1 MGVVRILVV
10 PILVT
15 VYSRGMEIGFGLV
28 AIGGRIT
35 HVQTVRRRWLG
46 EWGRTWRILCLQSGR
61 RCGYYPRVDTRTNV
75 HGAPRGDRHKPRRDA
90 DGIWRRRSSAAPAV
104 TLESK
109 LCALREATAEG
120 SRERLR
126 AEAEFIVEAR
136 PFLRSVCRWY
146 RGPDLADE
154 DLEAE
159 AELALVEAMREWK
172 PGGRP
177 FDTFARWGV
186 RFALAKL
193 LRSSRMIR
201 GRGREGRMCGTSS
214 MLHGLESGR
223 RGPASLGGHLG
234 HGKAELQ
241 NALSDTRG
249 VEARMLDVAQMVERA
264 SDVAALTEAVME
276 LGAEDRAVV
285 TAWLADSRG
294 RALPLRLRER
304 LREMVG

>member
-1 MGVVRILVV
+1 M
-10 PILVT
+10 
-15 VYSRGMEIGFGLV
+15 
-28 AIGGRIT
+28 
-35 HVQTVRRRWLG
+35 
-46 EWGRTWRILCLQSGR
+46 
-61 RCGYYPRVDTRTNV
+61 
-75 HGAPRGDRHKPRRDA
+75 
-90 DGIWRRRSSAAPAV
+90 PAV

-109 LCALREATAEG
+109 LLALRASPSKE
-120 SRERLR
+120 
-126 AEAEFIVEAR
+126 AEAAFIVEAR

-201 GRGREGRMCGTSS
+201 GRGREARLEGASAV
-214 MLHGLESGR
+214 LHGMDGSR
-223 RGPASLGGHLG
+223 ARGNYRNGCS
-234 HGKAELQ
+234 KADVELRT
-241 NALSDTRG
+241 ALCDTEDA
-249 VEARMLDVAQMVERA
+249 EAGTLAVACVAEQA

-276 LGAEDRAVV
+276 LGVEDQAVV

-294 RALPLRLRER
+294 RVLPLRLRER

>member
-1 MGVVRILVV
+1 M
-10 PILVT
+10 
-15 VYSRGMEIGFGLV
+15 
-28 AIGGRIT
+28 
-35 HVQTVRRRWLG
+35 
-46 EWGRTWRILCLQSGR
+46 
-61 RCGYYPRVDTRTNV
+61 
-75 HGAPRGDRHKPRRDA
+75 
-90 DGIWRRRSSAAPAV
+90 

-109 LCALREATAEG
+109 LLALRASPSKE
-120 SRERLR
+120 
-126 AEAEFIVEAR
+126 AEAAFIVEAR

-201 GRGREGRMCGTSS
+201 GRGREGRMCGTSGI
-214 MLHGLESGR
+214 LHGLD
-223 RGPASLGGHLG
+223 ASLRGSASTGGI
-234 HGKAELQ
+234 GKAELQ

-249 VEARMLDVAQMVERA
+249 VEAGMLDVAQMVERA
-264 SDVAALTEAVME
+264 ADVAALTEAVME
-276 LGAEDRAVV
+276 LGAEDQAVV

>member
-1 MGVVRILVV
+1 MHESRATEVRARLCAPKRGEGGV
-10 PILVT
+10 
-15 VYSRGMEIGFGLV
+15 
-28 AIGGRIT
+28 
-35 HVQTVRRRWLG
+35 
-46 EWGRTWRILCLQSGR
+46 
-61 RCGYYPRVDTRTNV
+61 
-75 HGAPRGDRHKPRRDA
+75 
-90 DGIWRRRSSAAPAV
+90 WRRRSSAAPAV

-109 LCALREATAEG
+109 LLALRAAPSKE
-120 SRERLR
+120 
-126 AEAEFIVEAR
+126 AEAAFIVEAR

-201 GRGREGRMCGTSS
+201 GRGREGRMCGTSGI
-214 MLHGLESGR
+214 LHGLD
-223 RGPASLGGHLG
+223 ASLRGSASTGGI
-234 HGKAELQ
+234 GKAELQ

-249 VEARMLDVAQMVERA
+249 VEAGMLDVAQMVERA
-264 SDVAALTEAVME
+264 ADVAALTEAVMG
-276 LGAEDRAVV
+276 LGAEDQAVV

>member
-1 MGVVRILVV
+1 MVWILVV
-10 PILVT
+10 LALVT

-35 HVQTVRRRWLG
+35 HVQTIRRRWLG
-46 EWGRTWRILCLQSGR
+46 EWGEAWRTLCLQSGR

-109 LCALREATAEG
+109 LLALRASPSKE
-120 SRERLR
+120 
-126 AEAEFIVEAR
+126 AEAAFIVEAR

-201 GRGREGRMCGTSS
+201 GRGREGRMCGTSAI
-214 MLHGLESGR
+214 LHGLDASP
-223 RGPASLGGHLG
+223 RGSASTGGI
-234 HGKAELQ
+234 GKAELQ

-249 VEARMLDVAQMVERA
+249 VEAGMLDVAQMVERA

-276 LGAEDRAVV
+276 LGVEDQAVV

>member
-1 MGVVRILVV
+1 MHESRATEVRARLCAPKRGEGGV
-10 PILVT
+10 
-15 VYSRGMEIGFGLV
+15 
-28 AIGGRIT
+28 
-35 HVQTVRRRWLG
+35 
-46 EWGRTWRILCLQSGR
+46 
-61 RCGYYPRVDTRTNV
+61 
-75 HGAPRGDRHKPRRDA
+75 
-90 DGIWRRRSSAAPAV
+90 WRRRSSAAPAV

-109 LCALREATAEG
+109 LLALRAAPSKE
-120 SRERLR
+120 
-126 AEAEFIVEAR
+126 AEAAFIVEAR

-201 GRGREGRMCGTSS
+201 GRGREGRMCGIAAI
-214 MLHGLESGR
+214 LHGLD
-223 RGPASLGGHLG
+223 ASLRGSASTGGI
-234 HGKAELQ
+234 GKAELQ

-249 VEARMLDVAQMVERA
+249 VEAGMLDVAQMVERA
-264 SDVAALTEAVME
+264 ADVAALTEAVME
-276 LGAEDRAVV
+276 LGAEDQAVV

>member
-1 MGVVRILVV
+1 
-10 PILVT
+10 
-15 VYSRGMEIGFGLV
+15 MEIGFGLV
-28 AIGGRIT
+28 TIGGRIT
-35 HVQTVRRRWLG
+35 HVQTIRRRWLG
-46 EWGRTWRILCLQSGR
+46 EWGETWRTLCLQSGR
-61 RCGYYPRVDTRTNV
+61 RCGYYSCVDTRTNV

-90 DGIWRRRSSAAPAV
+90 DGVWRRRSSAVPAV

-109 LCALREATAEG
+109 LIALRAATAEG
-120 SRERLR
+120 SRERSR
-126 AEAEFIVEAR
+126 AEAAFIVEAR

-201 GRGREGRMCGTSS
+201 GRGREGRMCGTSGI
-214 MLHGLESGR
+214 LHGLDASS
-223 RGPASLGGHLG
+223 RGSASMGI
-234 HGKAELQ
+234 GKAELQ

-249 VEARMLDVAQMVERA
+249 VEAGMLDAAQMVEHA

-276 LGAEDRAVV
+276 LGAEDQAVV

>member
-1 MGVVRILVV
+1 MHESRATEIRARLCAPKRGEGGV
-10 PILVT
+10 
-15 VYSRGMEIGFGLV
+15 
-28 AIGGRIT
+28 
-35 HVQTVRRRWLG
+35 
-46 EWGRTWRILCLQSGR
+46 
-61 RCGYYPRVDTRTNV
+61 
-75 HGAPRGDRHKPRRDA
+75 
-90 DGIWRRRSSAAPAV
+90 WRRRSSAAPAV

-109 LCALREATAEG
+109 LLALRAAPSKE
-120 SRERLR
+120 
-126 AEAEFIVEAR
+126 AEAAFIVEAR

-201 GRGREGRMCGTSS
+201 GRGREGRMCGASS
-214 MLHGLESGR
+214 MLHGLETPGSGGGAYA
-223 RGPASLGGHLG
+223 RGSNNPNS
-234 HGKAELQ
+234 ELRA
-241 NALSDTRG
+241 ALLDTRG
-249 VEARMLDVAQMVERA
+249 VEAGMLDVAQMVERA
-264 SDVAALTEAVME
+264 ADVTALTEAVME
-276 LGAEDRAVV
+276 LGAEDQAVV

>member
-1 MGVVRILVV
+1 MHESRATEVRARLCAPKRGEGGV
-10 PILVT
+10 
-15 VYSRGMEIGFGLV
+15 
-28 AIGGRIT
+28 
-35 HVQTVRRRWLG
+35 
-46 EWGRTWRILCLQSGR
+46 
-61 RCGYYPRVDTRTNV
+61 
-75 HGAPRGDRHKPRRDA
+75 
-90 DGIWRRRSSAAPAV
+90 WRRRSSAAPAV

-109 LCALREATAEG
+109 LLALRASPSKE
-120 SRERLR
+120 
-126 AEAEFIVEAR
+126 AEAAFIVEAR

-201 GRGREGRMCGTSS
+201 GRGREGRMCGTSGI
-214 MLHGLESGR
+214 LHGLDASS
-223 RGPASLGGHLG
+223 RGSASMGI
-234 HGKAELQ
+234 GKAELQ

-249 VEARMLDVAQMVERA
+249 VEAGMLDAAQMVEHA

-276 LGAEDRAVV
+276 LGVEDQAVV